1 MHAEGSGTSVPVP
14 TMLLCDTPMQLHM
27 LMQAEAV
34 QRAHAEVRD
43 AASTAARK
51 WAGAL
56 RTLIET
62 KLDLVLELELEAQ
75 LLARA
80 SPLPIT
86 ALHPPP
92 RLVAPATTRH
102 DAGVTFDG
110 AAASTLASSLP
121 ARQH

>member
-1 MHAEGSGTSVPVP
+1 M
-14 TMLLCDTPMQLHM
+14 MLLCNTPMQLRM

-34 QRAHAEVRD
+34 QRAHSEVRD

-51 WAGAL
+51 RAGAL
-56 RTLIET
+56 RTFIET

-86 ALHPPP
+86 ALPAAAP
-92 RLVAPATTRH
+92 RRARH
-102 DAGVTFDG
+102 DAPRRGRYVRWGIGEHACELGAG
-110 AAASTLASSLP
+110 AAALVPLIATDC
-121 ARQH
+121 H

>member
-1 MHAEGSGTSVPVP
+1 
-14 TMLLCDTPMQLHM
+14 MQLHM

-62 KLDLVLELELEAQ
+62 KLDLVLELEAQ

-92 RLVAPATTRH
+92 RHVAPATTRH

>member
-1 MHAEGSGTSVPVP
+1 MRSDRRPRERTGTEGSGTSVPVP
-14 TMLLCDTPMQLHM
+14 TLLLCVTPMQLRM

-62 KLDLVLELELEAQ
+62 RLDLVLELELSVIVCVCVIVSA
-75 LLARA
+75 
-80 SPLPIT
+80 
-86 ALHPPP
+86 
-92 RLVAPATTRH
+92 
-102 DAGVTFDG
+102 
-110 AAASTLASSLP
+110 
-121 ARQH
+121 

>member
-1 MHAEGSGTSVPVP
+1 
-14 TMLLCDTPMQLHM
+14 MQLHM

-62 KLDLVLELELEAQ
+62 RLDLVLELELEAQ

-86 ALHPPP
+86 ALLPPS
-92 RLVAPATTRH
+92 RHVAPATTHH

>member
-1 MHAEGSGTSVPVP
+1 
-14 TMLLCDTPMQLHM
+14 MLLCVTPMQLRM

-62 KLDLVLELELEAQ
+62 KLDLVLEIELEAQ

-110 AAASTLASSLP
+110 AAASTLAISLP